1 MLLIN
6 NNKVIDMKASENLR
20 LSGIH
25 YVMFV
30 SYSLTFLIWGFVTT
44 SGVMSIYYFSKYI
57 PRFLVPISVAL
68 GPISLMIGNVFMGRL
83 ADIVGR
89 RGGIY
94 AYTMSLYTIGLIG
107 MGLSILLSNVIPASE
122 AFIPFIISY
131 ILAEIGVGGEE
142 PPALAAATELM
153 PYNYRGGSM
162 LVLITNFDNIGAAIA
177 SAILLLALM
186 RGTQLSATWT
196 MIGSAIIVLIVAVI
210 IRLITPESVRWLV
223 VKGRV
228 SEAERI
234 ANEYGLSYTLTE
246 GPRQSIRFPPLWFRT
261 LVLSLLGIS
270 QLVTY
275 GLMAFYIVYLPS
287 LPFSSNEM
295 LATQVLLW
303 ANVGASIA
311 GLIGLVIDRL
321 SRKVFTLISF
331 LGGLLTMIPIFMI
344 YGVMSGSSLASS
356 LVVFY
361 VLLFLNMVFSEFGWA
376 VRVLLEPE
384 LYPTRNRATWVGVV
398 RFVAWVMYVL
408 LIYYLLASANT
419 YVYLLSN
426 LILYVVGFLAALAW
440 FIFGVETRGGLPVH
454 ALDKAADGR

>member
-1 MLLIN
+1 MSAPEGIKLL
-6 NNKVIDMKASENLR
+6 R
-20 LSGIH
+20 IH
-25 YVMFV
+25 YIMFV

-89 RGGIY
+89 RGIY
-94 AYTMSLYTIGLIG
+94 VYTMTLYTIGLIG
-107 MGLSILLSNVIPASE
+107 MGISILLSKVIPASE

-153 PYNYRGGSM
+153 PHNYRGAM

-210 IRLITPESVRWLV
+210 IRLITPESIRWLV
-223 VKGRV
+223 VRGRV
-228 SEAERI
+228 REAERI
-234 ANEYGLSYTLTE
+234 AGEYGLSYALSE
-246 GPRQSIRFPPLWFRT
+246 GPRQVIRFPPLWFRT

-287 LPFSSNEM
+287 LPFSSNEI

-311 GLIGLVIDRL
+311 GLIGLVIDKL

-344 YGVMSGSSLASS
+344 YGIMSGSSLASS
-356 LVVFY
+356 LVIFY

-384 LYPTRNRATWVGVV
+384 LYPTRNRATWVGIV
-398 RFVAWVMYVL
+398 RFIAWVIYVL

-426 LILYVVGFLAALAW
+426 LILYAVGFSAALAW
-440 FIFGVETRGGLPVH
+440 FIFGVETRGLPVH

>member
-1 MLLIN
+1 M
-6 NNKVIDMKASENLR
+6 
-20 LSGIH
+20 
-25 YVMFV
+25 
-30 SYSLTFLIWGFVTT
+30 
-44 SGVMSIYYFSKYI
+44 
-57 PRFLVPISVAL
+57 PISVAL
-68 GPISLMIGNVFMGRL
+68 GPISLMIGNVLMGRL

-107 MGLSILLSNVIPASE
+107 MGLSILLSNIIPASE
-122 AFIPFIISY
+122 AFIPFVISY

-153 PYNYRGGSM
+153 PYNYRGSI
-162 LVLITNFDNIGAAIA
+162 LVLMTNFDNIGAAIA

-210 IRLITPESVRWLV
+210 IRLVTPESVRWLA

-234 ANEYGLSYTLTE
+234 ASEYGLSYALTE
-246 GPRQSIRFPPLWFRT
+246 GSEQGVRFPPLWFRT
-261 LVLSLLGIS
+261 LVLSLLGVS
-270 QLVTY
+270 QLATY

-287 LPFSSNEM
+287 LPFSNNEV

-311 GLIGLVIDRL
+311 GLIGLVVDKL
-321 SRKVFTLISF
+321 SRKTFTLVSF
-331 LGGLLTMIPIFMI
+331 LGGLLTMVPIFII
-344 YGVMSGSSLASS
+344 YGVMTKSVLASS
-356 LVVFY
+356 LTIFY
-361 VLLFLNMVFSEFGWA
+361 TLLFLNMVFSELGWA

-384 LYPTRNRATWVGVV
+384 LYPTRNRATWVGIV
-398 RFVAWVMYVL
+398 RLIAWAMYVF

-440 FIFGVETRGGLPVH
+440 FIFGIETRGLPIH
-454 ALDKAADGR
+454 ALDKAATVGNEAPPYLLKTNGYYELKY

>member
-1 MLLIN
+1 
-6 NNKVIDMKASENLR
+6 
-20 LSGIH
+20 
-25 YVMFV
+25 
-30 SYSLTFLIWGFVTT
+30 
-44 SGVMSIYYFSKYI
+44 
-57 PRFLVPISVAL
+57 
-68 GPISLMIGNVFMGRL
+68 
-83 ADIVGR
+83 
-89 RGGIY
+89 
-94 AYTMSLYTIGLIG
+94 
-107 MGLSILLSNVIPASE
+107 
-122 AFIPFIISY
+122 
-131 ILAEIGVGGEE
+131 
-142 PPALAAATELM
+142 M
-153 PYNYRGGSM
+153 PHNYRGAM

-210 IRLITPESVRWLV
+210 IRLITPESIRWLV
-223 VKGRV
+223 VRGRV
-228 SEAERI
+228 REAERI
-234 ANEYGLSYTLTE
+234 AGEYGLSYALSE
-246 GPRQSIRFPPLWFRT
+246 GPRQVIRFPPLWFRT

-287 LPFSSNEM
+287 LPFSSNEI

-311 GLIGLVIDRL
+311 GLIGLVIDKL

-344 YGVMSGSSLASS
+344 YGIMSGSSLASS
-356 LVVFY
+356 LVIFY

-384 LYPTRNRATWVGVV
+384 LYPTRNRATWVGIV
-398 RFVAWVMYVL
+398 RFIAWVIYVL

-426 LILYVVGFLAALAW
+426 LILYAVGFSAALAW
-440 FIFGVETRGGLPVH
+440 FIFGVETRGLPVH

>member
-1 MLLIN
+1 
-6 NNKVIDMKASENLR
+6 MKTSEDLG

-30 SYSLTFLIWGFVTT
+30 SYSLTFLIWGFVTA

-68 GPISLMIGNVFMGRL
+68 GPISLMIGNVLMGRL

-89 RGGIY
+89 RGIY

-153 PYNYRGGSM
+153 PYNYRGSI
-162 LVLITNFDNIGAAIA
+162 LVLMTNFDNIGAAIA

-210 IRLITPESVRWLV
+210 IRLVTPESVRWLV

-234 ANEYGLSYTLTE
+234 ASEYGLSYASLK
-246 GPRQSIRFPPLWFRT
+246 
-261 LVLSLLGIS
+261 VL
-270 QLVTY
+270 
-275 GLMAFYIVYLPS
+275 
-287 LPFSSNEM
+287 
-295 LATQVLLW
+295 
-303 ANVGASIA
+303 
-311 GLIGLVIDRL
+311 
-321 SRKVFTLISF
+321 
-331 LGGLLTMIPIFMI
+331 
-344 YGVMSGSSLASS
+344 
-356 LVVFY
+356 
-361 VLLFLNMVFSEFGWA
+361 
-376 VRVLLEPE
+376 
-384 LYPTRNRATWVGVV
+384 NRALDFRLCG
-398 RFVAWVMYVL
+398 L
-408 LIYYLLASANT
+408 GHLCYLSS
-419 YVYLLSN
+419 VYPS
-426 LILYVVGFLAALAW
+426 W
-440 FIFGVETRGGLPVH
+440 RPM
-454 ALDKAADGR
+454 D

>member
-1 MLLIN
+1 MGEAT
-6 NNKVIDMKASENLR
+6 KNLR

-25 YVMFV
+25 YVMFF

-57 PRFLVPISVAL
+57 PKFLVPISVVL
-68 GPISLMIGNVFMGRL
+68 GPISLMIGNVLMGRL

-89 RGGIY
+89 RGIY
-94 AYTMSLYTIGLIG
+94 VYTMSLYTIGLIG

-153 PYNYRGGSM
+153 PYNYRGSM

-196 MIGSAIIVLIVAVI
+196 MIGSAIIVLIAAII
-210 IRLITPESVRWLV
+210 IRLVTPESVRWLIV
-223 VKGRV
+223 RGRV
-228 SEAERI
+228 HEAERI

-246 GPRQSIRFPPLWFRT
+246 GPRQSVRFPPLWFRT

-270 QLVTY
+270 QLATY

-287 LPFSSNEM
+287 LPFSNNEV

-321 SRKVFTLISF
+321 SRKTFTLISF
-331 LGGLLTMIPIFMI
+331 LGGLLTMIPIFII
-344 YGVMSGSSLASS
+344 YGVMIGSALASS
-356 LVVFY
+356 LTIFY
-361 VLLFLNMVFSEFGWA
+361 TLLFLNMIFSEFGWA

-384 LYPTRNRATWVGVV
+384 LYPTRNRATWVGIV
-398 RFVAWVMYVL
+398 RLIAWIMYVL

-426 LILYVVGFLAALAW
+426 LILYIVGFLAALAW
-440 FIFGVETRGGLPVH
+440 FIFGVETKGLSVH
-454 ALDKAADGR
+454 ALDKAADRR